1 MFAPKY
7 DGVLWNPTTYNSDQ
21 TQAMTLERL
30 CGRRV
35 GAAFAGSDPPNDSR
49 LGSMARL
56 ICLFVS
62 SIVITGEILAVQLL
76 VGGVDLLHALR
87 IVL

>member
-7 DGVLWNPTTYNSDQ
+7 DGVLWNPTTYCVGQ
-21 TQAMTLERL
+21 THATTLERL

-35 GAAFAGSDPPNDSR
+35 GVRLTGSDSPNDSR
-49 LGSMARL
+49 LGLVAGL